1 MVVTPL
7 MLEAEFYAK
16 AGMPVYLYQFDHK
29 HPLMSSKLPECSG
42 TKDYRGYN
50 NFITFF
56 DKYYCY
62 LFLCVE
68 DSQHGLDVALLFQS
82 ASVMGYDLQI
92 SNWTSNDLAITE
104 LLTEQVSNFV
114 KTG

>member
-42 TKDYRGYN
+42 TKDYRG
-50 NFITFF
+50 
-56 DKYYCY
+56 K
-62 LFLCVE
+62 
-68 DSQHGLDVALLFQS
+68 
-82 ASVMGYDLQI
+82 
-92 SNWTSNDLAITE
+92 
-104 LLTEQVSNFV
+104 EQL
-114 KTG
+114 